1 MADHFNIP
9 NSITWLR
16 IALIPLFVV
25 VFFFPGHWSGPVAA
39 AIFALAGFTD
49 WLDGYLARKLGLT
62 SGFGEFLDPVADK
75 LMVSTALVLLVA
87 VESGP
92 YEMPLALASTII
104 IGREI
109 TVSALREWMAKIGE
123 HSRVK
128 VSFVGKSK
136 TMFQIVAIVMLLYRN
151 PLLEIPIY
159 EIGLFLLIFAA
170 GLTLWSMFRYIRGAW
185 PVLKGEL

>member
-25 VFFFPGHWSGPVAA
+25 VFFIPGYWSGPLAA
-39 AIFALAGFTD
+39 GIFGLAGITD
-49 WLDGYLARKLGLT
+49 WLDGYLARKMGLM

-87 VESGP
+87 VEDGP
-92 YEMPLALASTII
+92 YRLPLALASTII

-123 HSRVK
+123 HGRVK
-128 VSFVGKSK
+128 VSWVGKSK
-136 TMFQIVAIVMLLYRN
+136 TTFQIVAIALLLYSH
-151 PLLEIPIY
+151 PLWGLPTY
-159 EIGLFLLIFAA
+159 DIGLLLLIFAA
-170 GLTLWSMFRYIRGAW
+170 GLTLWSMFRYVRGAW
-185 PVLKGEL
+185 PILKGEL

>member
-1 MADHFNIP
+1 MADHFNVP

-25 VFFFPGHWSGPVAA
+25 VFVFPSQWSGPLAA
-39 AIFALAGFTD
+39 AIFALAGITD
-49 WLDGYLARKLGLT
+49 WLDGFLARKMGLM
-62 SGFGEFLDPVADK
+62 SPFGEFLDPVADK

-87 VESGP
+87 MEAGRYP
-92 YEMPLALASTII
+92 IALALAAAII

-123 HSRVK
+123 HGRVK
-128 VSFVGKSK
+128 VSWVGKSK
-136 TMFQIVAIVMLLYRN
+136 TTFQIVAIVLLLYGR
-151 PLLEIPIY
+151 PLWGLPVY
-159 EIGLFLLIFAA
+159 ELGLLLLIFAA